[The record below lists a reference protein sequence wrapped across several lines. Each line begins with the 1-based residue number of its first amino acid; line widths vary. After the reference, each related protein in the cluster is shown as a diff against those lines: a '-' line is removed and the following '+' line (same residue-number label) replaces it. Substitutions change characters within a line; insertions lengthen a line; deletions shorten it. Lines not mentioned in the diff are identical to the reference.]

1 METVGRRVW
10 HAAHEGTDARLLGS
24 CTRSAGRS
32 TNSVAP
38 RGASAVAKRPRPP
51 PEASPLARA
60 ATPAPA
66 ASHRRV
72 NASGAEVDVPPI
84 VRRRRHGRAGE
95 RVGKQPGGAGG
106 VRWWGAGPVSNA
118 LSLERRGTSSSLK
131 SRRSRRA
138 RHCHRA
144 SSTAHAPS
152 RGPSASRLPDLRSL
166 TARVRQAPGCSL
178 GVALRVFAVRL
189 ASTRPTG
196 DMYDKYWNKGN
207 KRISEAF
214 LGATA
219 KER

>member
-1 METVGRRVW
+1 MGMETVGGGEWW

-72 NASGAEVDVPPI
+72 NASGGGSGTSHQSFDGVVMVARAKEWGSSQA
-84 VRRRRHGRAGE
+84 GR
-95 RVGKQPGGAGG
+95 GG

-118 LSLERRGTSSSLK
+118 RRL
-131 SRRSRRA
+131 
-138 RHCHRA
+138 
-144 SSTAHAPS
+144 
-152 RGPSASRLPDLRSL
+152 
-166 TARVRQAPGCSL
+166 
-178 GVALRVFAVRL
+178 
-189 ASTRPTG
+189 
-196 DMYDKYWNKGN
+196 
-207 KRISEAF
+207 
-214 LGATA
+214 
-219 KER
+219 